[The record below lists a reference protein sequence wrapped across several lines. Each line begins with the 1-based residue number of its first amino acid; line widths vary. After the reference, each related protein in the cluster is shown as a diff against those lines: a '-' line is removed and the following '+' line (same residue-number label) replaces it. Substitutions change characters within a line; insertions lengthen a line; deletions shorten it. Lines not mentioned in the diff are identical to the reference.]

1 MNLKE
6 RRRKRKKRRRRI
18 SSNLRTLG
26 AMSQCVMN
34 LVVIIPGMLIVIF
47 VVNLAIS
54 GVLVSIV
61 QGSLLQQE
69 SSQLCP
75 QDLCSYSQPY
85 FLHSLPSFLQH
96 YPQNDCIL
104 VEDPISQV
112 VDVCNSDVFECL
124 QYKLMMSVIHVLS
137 QFKGV

>member
-1 MNLKE
+1 
-6 RRRKRKKRRRRI
+6 
-18 SSNLRTLG
+18 
-26 AMSQCVMN
+26 
-34 LVVIIPGMLIVIF
+34 MLIVIF

-75 QDLCSYSQPY
+75 QGLCSYSQPY

-96 YPQNDCIL
+96 FPQNDCIL

-124 QYKLMMSVIHVLS
+124 QNKLAYDVSDLRSQSVQGRIAANKDWW
-137 QFKGV
+137 FKNLHAFIIFCVRCFK